1 MDGILRGAAAQAS
14 EESDR
19 FISSAVRSNLFRNVD
34 PHGLGMDLAARN
46 IQRGRDHGLATFAT
60 YREQVCGLGGAPAW
74 QSASTSDLDTLYGAG
89 QGYARLEIFP
99 GGLLERVETGE
110 VGPTFSC
117 LIRRQFEA
125 LRTGDRFFFT
135 HSNTGGCHEFSRRQQ
150 QHLMQ
155 RTLRD
160 VICDNTEVDSL
171 QARVME
177 QPDAA
182 TNPVTR
188 CPASSSLD
196 VKALLRTSERCCNGG
211 SGGGSGGNK
220 PNKGKGKGGKGGRH

>member
-1 MDGILRGAAAQAS
+1 MFKASPSEKSDAIINDVVRNNLFKNRDGIG
-14 EESDR
+14 
-19 FISSAVRSNLFRNVD
+19 
-34 PHGLGMDLAARN
+34 GDLVARN
-46 IQRGRDHGLATFAT
+46 IQRGRDHGLAPFRT
-60 YREQVCGLGGAPAW
+60 YRESVCGLSGEPSWQYGGRK
-74 QSASTSDLDTLYGAG
+74 TKLILDHLYGEG
-89 QGYARLEIFP
+89 QGYDKLEIFP

-125 LRTGDRFFFT
+125 LRAGDRFFFT

-150 QHLMQ
+150 QHLMK

-160 VICDNTEVDSL
+160 VICDNTEVARL

-177 QPDAA
+177 QPSEA

-196 VKALLRTSERCCNGG
+196 VKALLRTSERCCG
-211 SGGGSGGNK
+211 GGNK
-220 PNKGKGKGGKGGRH
+220 PNKGKDKGGKGGRHY

>member
-135 HSNTGGCHEFSRRQQ
+135 HSNTGGCHEFSRSQQ
-150 QHLMQ
+150 HHLMQ
-155 RTLRD
+155 RSLRD
-160 VICDNTEVDSL
+160 IICDNTLATSEIKI
-171 QARVME
+171 QPRVME
-177 QPDAA
+177 KENES
-182 TNPVTR
+182 TNVASL
-188 CPASSSLD
+188 CPLWSWESTLD
-196 VKALLRTSERCCNGG
+196 VKSLLESPGQCCGV
-211 SGGGSGGNK
+211 S
-220 PNKGKGKGGKGGRH
+220 P

>member
-1 MDGILRGAAAQAS
+1 MCNRHFQQEKALVGAFSFQA
-14 EESDR
+14 
-19 FISSAVRSNLFRNVD
+19 L
-34 PHGLGMDLAARN
+34 
-46 IQRGRDHGLATFAT
+46 
-60 YREQVCGLGGAPAW
+60 EQVCGLGGSPAW

-89 QGYARLEIFP
+89 EGYAKLEIFP

-125 LRTGDRFFFT
+125 LRAGDRFFFT
-135 HSNTGGCHEFSRRQQ
+135 HSNTGGCHEFSRSQQ
-150 QHLMQ
+150 QHLMK

-160 VICDNTEVDSL
+160 VICDNTEVARL

-196 VKALLRTSERCCNGG
+196 VKTLLRTSQRCCGG
-211 SGGGSGGNK
+211 SSGGGSGGNK
-220 PNKGKGKGGKGGRH
+220 PNKGKGNGGKGGRH

>member
-1 MDGILRGAAAQAS
+1 MEANAKVIRCLNSVLNVKVLNQKKTVVGAFPMIEKLRQPSFQA
-14 EESDR
+14 
-19 FISSAVRSNLFRNVD
+19 L
-34 PHGLGMDLAARN
+34 
-46 IQRGRDHGLATFAT
+46 
-60 YREQVCGLGGAPAW
+60 EQVCGLGGSPAW

-89 QGYARLEIFP
+89 EGYAKLEIFP

-125 LRTGDRFFFT
+125 LRAGDRFFFT
-135 HSNTGGCHEFSRRQQ
+135 HSNTGGCHEFSRSQQ
-150 QHLMQ
+150 QHLMK

-160 VICDNTEVDSL
+160 VICDNTEVARL

-177 QPDAA
+177 QPSEA

-196 VKALLRTSERCCNGG
+196 VKALLKTSQRCCGGSSGG
-211 SGGGSGGNK
+211 SGGGNK
-220 PNKGKGKGGKGGRH
+220 PNKGKGNGGKGGRH

>member
-135 HSNTGGCHEFSRRQQ
+135 HSNTGGCHEFSRSQQ
-150 QHLMQ
+150 HHLMQ

-160 VICDNTEVDSL
+160 IICDNTWAPDNL
-171 QARVME
+171 IKMQPRVME
-177 QPDAA
+177 KENES
-182 TNPVTR
+182 TNI
-188 CPASSSLD
+188 ASLCQWESTLD
-196 VKALLRTSERCCNGG
+196 VKSLLENPGQCCGV
-211 SGGGSGGNK
+211 S
-220 PNKGKGKGGKGGRH
+220 P